1 LLKIKDKYVVA
12 VAGAS
17 GAVGN
22 EIVNILEERE
32 FPVDRLRLLATDK
45 SVGEDMDFEGSD
57 MPVEPLQKGCFKDV
71 DMVFFAAGPEIT
83 KAWIAEAASSGCIV
97 IDCTSFSRMSS
108 EVPLV
113 VPEINSYDL
122 SWHKGVIANPSS
134 AAVQLASVLKPLNDT
149 AVVKRVVMT
158 MLQAVS
164 ATSKSAM
171 DELFTQTSDL
181 LSFKDVKNKVYPHQ
195 IAFNLLPHVGQFVDN
210 DYTKEELRPLDETK
224 KMLRSRSL
232 TGTVTAVRVPVFRG
246 LSECVNI
253 ETEKKLTAA
262 EVKELLSAASGIT
275 VFDAPQKNIYPF
287 PLEASGRDDIFVGR
301 IREDESIAC
310 GINLWTVADNLRK
323 GSALN
328 AVQIA
333 EELIKKQ

>member
-1 LLKIKDKYVVA
+1 MLKIKDRYVVA

-17 GAVGN
+17 GAIGN
-22 EIVNILEERE
+22 EIINILEERE
-32 FPVDRLRLLATDK
+32 FPVERLRLFDTDK

-57 MPVEPLQKGCFKDV
+57 MPVEPLEKGCFNGIDV
-71 DMVFFAAGPEIT
+71 VFFAAGPEIT
-83 KAWIAEAASSGCIV
+83 KAWIAEAVSAGCVV

-113 VPEINSYDL
+113 VPEVNASDL
-122 SWHKGVIANPSS
+122 SWHKGVVANPSG
-134 AAVQLASVLKPLNDT
+134 AAIQLSSVLKPLHD
-149 AVVKRVVMT
+149 AASVKRVVVT

-181 LSFKDVKNKVYPHQ
+181 LSFKDVQKRAYPHQ
-195 IAFNLLPHVGQFVDN
+195 IAFNLLPHVGQFADN
-210 DYTKEELRPLDETK
+210 DYTKEELRALEETK
-224 KMLRSRSL
+224 KILKCRSL

-253 ETEKKLTAA
+253 ETERKLTVAQ
-262 EVKELLSAASGIT
+262 VKELLASAAGIT
-275 VFDAPQKNIYPF
+275 VFDAPSKNIYPF
-287 PLEASGRDDIFVGR
+287 PLEASGRDDIFAGR

-310 GINLWTVADNLRK
+310 GINIWTVTDNLRK

-333 EELIKKQ
+333 EELIKT

>member
-1 LLKIKDKYVVA
+1 MLTIKDRYVVA

-17 GAVGN
+17 GAIGN
-22 EIVNILEERE
+22 EIINILEERE
-32 FPVDRLRLLATDK
+32 FPVERLRLFATDK

-57 MPVEPLQKGCFKDV
+57 MPVEPLEKGCFKGV

-83 KAWIAEAASSGCIV
+83 KAWIAEAVSSDCFV

-113 VPEINSYDL
+113 VPEVNASDL
-122 SWHKGVIANPSS
+122 SWHKGVVANPSG
-134 AAVQLASVLKPLNDT
+134 AAIQLASVLKPLHD
-149 AVVKRVVMT
+149 AAAVKRVVVT

-181 LSFKDVKNKVYPHQ
+181 LSFKDVQKRAYPHQ
-195 IAFNLLPHVGQFVDN
+195 IAFNLLPHVGQFADN
-210 DYTKEELRPLDETK
+210 DYTKEELRAIEETK
-224 KMLRSRSL
+224 KILKSRSL

-253 ETEKKLTAA
+253 ETERKLTIAQ
-262 EVKELLSAASGIT
+262 VKELLASAAGIT
-275 VFDAPQKNIYPF
+275 VFDAPSKNIYPF
-287 PLEASGRDDIFVGR
+287 PLEASGRDDIFAGR

-310 GINLWTVADNLRK
+310 GINIWTVTDNLRK

-333 EELIKKQ
+333 EELIKT

>member
-1 LLKIKDKYVVA
+1 MLTIKDRYVVA
-12 VAGAS
+12 VAGAA
-17 GAVGN
+17 GAIGN
-22 EIVNILEERE
+22 EIINILEERE
-32 FPVDRLRLLATDK
+32 FPVDRLRLFATDK

-57 MPVEPLQKGCFKDV
+57 MPVEPLEKGCFNGV
-71 DMVFFAAGPEIT
+71 DIVFFAAGPEIT
-83 KAWIAEAASSGCIV
+83 KAWIAEAVGAGCVV

-113 VPEINSYDL
+113 VPEVNASDL
-122 SWHKGVIANPSS
+122 SWHKGVVANPCS
-134 AAVQLASVLKPLNDT
+134 AAIQLASVLKPLNDA
-149 AVVKRVVMT
+149 AVVKRVVVT

-181 LSFKDVKNKVYPHQ
+181 LSFKDVQKKVYPHQ
-195 IAFNLLPHVGQFVDN
+195 IAFNLLPHVGQFADN
-210 DYTKEELRPLDETK
+210 DYTKEELRPLEETK
-224 KMLRSRSL
+224 KILKSRSL
-232 TGTVTAVRVPVFRG
+232 SGTVTAVRVPVFRG

-253 ETEKKLTAA
+253 ETERKLTAIQ
-262 EVKELLSAASGIT
+262 VKELLSSAVGIT
-275 VFDAPQKNIYPF
+275 VFDAPAKNIYPF
-287 PLEASGRDDIFVGR
+287 PLEASGRDDIFAGR

-310 GINLWTVADNLRK
+310 GINMWTVTDNLRK

-333 EELIKKQ
+333 EELIKNQ